1 MLNLDCVSHLYGI
14 LTVVLRA
21 DLCTLLNEF
30 YKTFRIVLGSCPE
43 HILKIKTKTIYLRLF
58 VIEPKNYLTK
68 LLGIIRNI

>member
-43 HILKIKTKTIYLRLF
+43 HILKIKTIYLRLF
-58 VIEPKNYLTK
+58 VIELKTYLTK